1 MIDYGELEALRTI
14 GQPRSSHWPAV
25 EKAHL
30 AESPA
35 CACCTTA
42 SSTAKQQVH
51 HVWPF
56 HYCIAL
62 GRPDLELD
70 PRNLITLCED
80 ESGAANA
87 QDHHLL
93 VGHLADFSSSNIDV
107 VEDARSVFHGM
118 SASAIRANALWR
130 SKVVQRLR
138 PLDQMT
144 DEDKAAFIARMNKE
158 LPRP

>member
-70 PRNLITLCED
+70 PRNLITLCEGIRLGVAP
-80 ESGAANA
+80 E
-87 QDHHLL
+87 
-93 VGHLADFSSSNIDV
+93 
-107 VEDARSVFHGM
+107 
-118 SASAIRANALWR
+118 AIRPRLIPRAE
-130 SKVVQRLR
+130 QR
-138 PLDQMT
+138 
-144 DEDKAAFIARMNKE
+144 AAHV
-158 LPRP
+158 